1 MKKIVYLI
9 LIFVVTLLFSCS
21 KDSFASGVDPIIGN
35 WSVVSSTTFENGVPQ
50 ENDLT
55 SCEKLTNFQFRV
67 DETATLE
74 LSLGEE
80 GAPCTLVNTFGTWEN
95 KGDGVYTITDD
106 DGGSS
111 DIILPFGSNT
121 LTLVLLADDE
131 ESPLLTFT
139 RT

>member
-1 MKKIVYLI
+1 ML
-9 LIFVVTLLFSCS
+9 SCS
-21 KDSFASGVDPIIGN
+21 KDSYAVGVDPIVGN
-35 WSVVSSTTFENGVPQ
+35 WSIVSSTTFENGVPQ

-80 GAPCTLVNTFGTWEN
+80 GDPCTLINTFGTWEN
-95 KGDGVYTITDD
+95 KRNGVYTITNDN
-106 DGGSS
+106 GGFS
-111 DIILPFGSNT
+111 DIILPFGANT

-139 RT
+139 RS

>member
-9 LIFVVTLLFSCS
+9 LIFVATLLFSCS

-35 WSVVSSTTFENGVPQ
+35 WSAVSSTTFENGVPQ

-74 LSLGEE
+74 IFLGDE
-80 GAPCTLVNTFGTWEN
+80 GAPCTLVNTLGTWEN
-95 KGDGVYTITDD
+95 KGNGVYAITNDN
-106 DGGSS
+106 GGSS

-121 LTLVLLADDE
+121 FNFVLLADDE
-131 ESPLLTFT
+131 ESFFLTFT
-139 RT
+139 RI